1 MIEIVYITN
10 IYYFQPKW
18 LRKKYKYTVKYLFGN
33 LDLYKCKMWIGTK
46 LKESN
51 YGFWFLILQKK
62 TLQIKTHVHD
72 IVMNIKY
79 LDSKTSALKN

>member
-33 LDLYKCKMWIGTK
+33 LGTYKCKM
-46 LKESN
+46 
-51 YGFWFLILQKK
+51 
-62 TLQIKTHVHD
+62 
-72 IVMNIKY
+72 
-79 LDSKTSALKN
+79 